1 MVADQN
7 QIADG
12 VYITATDEHGDPF
25 EIDGL
30 VIPVVIDTTEIA
42 GLLAA
47 YDPIASASPSA
58 ADSRVIARVV
68 MDALKLHV
76 EGP

>member
-7 QIADG
+7 QIEAG
-12 VYITATDEHGDPF
+12 VYITAQDQNGDPF

-30 VIPVVIDTTEIA
+30 VIPIVIATDEIA
-42 GLLAA
+42 GLLAD
-47 YDPIASASPSA
+47 YDPAVSASPSA

-68 MDALKLHV
+68 MDALRKQQGL
-76 EGP
+76 

>member
-1 MVADQN
+1 MVSDQN
-7 QIADG
+7 QIESD
-12 VYITATDEHGDPF
+12 VFIMATDEHGDSF
-25 EIDGL
+25 EIEGL
-30 VIPVVIDTTEIA
+30 VIPVVIGTDEIL
-42 GLLAA
+42 GLLAD
-47 YDPIASASPSA
+47 YDPIASASPNA